1 MSGPASPRRASFVHN
16 GYRLA
21 YDVYGT
27 GERLLVYLH
36 GLLLDAD
43 LNRGIAT
50 ALAERGNTVVLLD
63 LLGHG
68 GSDKPR
74 HASTYRMDLYVEQVV
89 ALLDELSAPEAVLGG
104 LSLGANV
111 SLLAATEAPTRV
123 RGLVLEMPVLER
135 AVPVAAMTF
144 APLLLGLHYGR
155 PALQLVS
162 GVARRLPRTPF
173 GPLNSFIH
181 AASLDPEQM
190 AAVLHGV
197 LVGPVAPTQ
206 EQRAA
211 ITAPT
216 LILAHRA
223 DLLHPFDD
231 ATDLGHQLPNAHLVR
246 ARSPFELRL
255 RPHRLTAEIAAF
267 LDDVWSMRPSTLVSF
282 PLRTTSPGPG
292 RPAPDTADGPS
303 A

>member
-1 MSGPASPRRASFVHN
+1 MDPVVRTETFLHDGH
-16 GYRLA
+16 RLA
-21 YDVYGT
+21 YDVYGG

-43 LNRGIAT
+43 LNRGIAR

-68 GSDKPR
+68 RSDKPQ
-74 HASTYRMDLYVEQVV
+74 HASAYRMDLYVDQVF
-89 ALLDELSAPEAVLGG
+89 ALLDELDAEEAVLGG

-111 SLLAATEAPTRV
+111 SLLAAAHAPDRV

-135 AVPVAAMTF
+135 AVPFAAMTF
-144 APLLLGLHYGR
+144 VPLLVALHYGR
-155 PALQLVS
+155 PALRLVS
-162 GVARRLPRTPF
+162 DVARVLPRTPF

-190 AAVLHGV
+190 AAVLHGI
-197 LVGPVAPTQ
+197 LVGPVTPTQ
-206 EQRAA
+206 EQRIAT
-211 ITAPT
+211 TAPT

-231 ATDLGHQLPNAHLVR
+231 ATNLVEQMPNAALVR

-255 RPHRLTAEIAAF
+255 RPQRLTEEIAQF
-267 LDDVWSMRPSTLVSF
+267 LDDAWSQPPSTLVS
-282 PLRTTSPGPG
+282 LARSGAAAT
-292 RPAPDTADGPS
+292 RVNPA
-303 A
+303 

>member
-1 MSGPASPRRASFVHN
+1 MTTASPRWDCFVHN
-16 GYRLA
+16 GLRLA
-21 YDVYGT
+21 YEVWGT
-27 GERLLVYLH
+27 GDRPLVYLH

-43 LNRGIAT
+43 LNRGIAA
-50 ALAERGNTVVLLD
+50 ALAEQGNTVVLLD

-68 GSDKPR
+68 RSDKPH
-74 HASTYRMDLYVEQVV
+74 HASNYRMDLYVEQVI
-89 ALLDELSAPEAVLGG
+89 ALLDELGAAEAVFGG

-111 SLLAATEAPTRV
+111 SLLAATEVPGRV

-135 AVPVAAMTF
+135 AVPFAAMTF
-144 APLLLGLHYGR
+144 VPLLLGLHYGR
-155 PALQLVS
+155 PALRLVN
-162 GVARRLPRTPF
+162 GVARWLPPSPF

-190 AAVLHGV
+190 AAVLHGI
-197 LVGPVAPTQ
+197 LVGPAAPTQ

-211 ITAPT
+211 IAAPT
-216 LILAHRA
+216 LVLAHRA

-231 ATDLGHQLPNAHLVR
+231 ATNLVRQMPNAELVR

-255 RPHRLTAEIAAF
+255 RPRRLTAEIATF
-267 LDDVWSMRPSTLVSF
+267 LDGVWSERPSNLVSL
-282 PLRTTSPGPG
+282 PRRSPPAAARPGPG
-292 RPAPDTADGPS
+292 AAEDPS

>member
-1 MSGPASPRRASFVHN
+1 MHN

-21 YDVYGT
+21 YDVYGN

-43 LNRGIAT
+43 LNRGIAM
-50 ALAERGNTVVLLD
+50 ALSERGNTVVLLD

-68 GSDKPR
+68 RSDKPR
-74 HASTYRMDLYVEQVV
+74 HASTYRMDLYVDQVV
-89 ALLDELSAPEAVLGG
+89 ALLDELGAPDAVLGG

-111 SLLAATEAPTRV
+111 SLLAATEAPRRV

-144 APLLLGLHYGR
+144 VPLLIGLHYGR
-155 PALQLVS
+155 PALRLIN
-162 GVARRLPRTPF
+162 GVAHRLPRTPF
-173 GPLNSFIH
+173 GPLNSLIH
-181 AASLDPEQM
+181 AASLDPDQM

-211 ITAPT
+211 ITAPA

-231 ATDLGHQLPNAHLVR
+231 ATDLVRQLPNALLVR

-267 LDDVWSMRPSTLVSF
+267 LDDVWSMTPSTLVSF
-282 PLRTTSPGPG
+282 PRQTPSPGPG
-292 RPAPDTADGPS
+292 GQAPDAAEGPCP
-303 A
+303 